1 MIFQLRKFEVNLCS
15 PNCKTVIILVQVYS
29 ISKPV
34 QALVKENSNLIK
46 LRSFRHFEIL
56 FMTIRISEL
65 FNDVISG
72 GSRSFTPSHIPYVFC
87 DSRV

>member
-1 MIFQLRKFEVNLCS
+1 MIFQLMKFKVNLCS
-15 PNCKTVIILVQVYS
+15 LNCKTISILVQVYS

-56 FMTIRISEL
+56 FMTIEFQNCSMM
-65 FNDVISG
+65 
-72 GSRSFTPSHIPYVFC
+72 
-87 DSRV
+87 